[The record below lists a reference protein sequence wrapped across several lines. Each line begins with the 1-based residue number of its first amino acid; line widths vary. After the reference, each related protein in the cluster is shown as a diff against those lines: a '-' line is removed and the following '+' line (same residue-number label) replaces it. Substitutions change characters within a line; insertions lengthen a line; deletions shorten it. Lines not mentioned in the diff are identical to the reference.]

1 MWKEIEAS
9 LDPWEATPGGDRE
22 PRKLDHPLE
31 KRWSTVPIKAEP
43 TILDVL
49 RNWSDHTDA
58 PMIAEELIE
67 AQSPRAQGFNYGV
80 GWGSS
85 PKPEIYFDGVKI
97 GNVLQRIAHDA
108 TANAWAMTHA
118 LREVRL
124 AETPTEKANA
134 LHSLY
139 ELVRKFEEDREVK
152 IALKVEELANAIDVI
167 APPNPKGYVPNMGIH
182 YAVSPLRKIID
193 GIRLAFKQGT

>member
-1 MWKEIEAS
+1 MWKEIDAS

-22 PRKLDHPLE
+22 DLP
-31 KRWSTVPIKAEP
+31 KAEP
-43 TILDVL
+43 TILEVL

-58 PMIAEELIE
+58 PMIAEELVTT
-67 AQSPRAQGFNYGV
+67 QSPRAQGFNYGG
-80 GWGSS
+80 GWGNS

-108 TANAWAMTHA
+108 TANAWSMTHA

-124 AETPTEKANA
+124 AETPTEKAKA
-134 LHSLY
+134 LHLLY

-167 APPNPKGYVPNMGIH
+167 APPNPKGYVSNLGIYH
-182 YAVSPLRKIID
+182 AVSPLRKLID